1 MLLTSM
7 GTRLTTIIVDDEK
20 SARSSLARRLADVKH
35 IDLAGSAR
43 NGREA
48 LQMISELAPDLVLL
62 DIQMPGMDGF
72 DVLRALDEDRLPVII
87 FVTAFDEFASQEL
100 EKHELDCLSKP
111 IDGEQLMHLLEKAR
125 HLVGGKGAAGHR
137 RALAKLASGI
147 GGDSARSM
155 REIRA
160 RRKGSGR
167 SAETPKLAIRDG
179 GSTTWVPQDEIEW
192 IDAAGDYMC
201 VHAGGKTHI
210 LRITMKKLEQQLDPA
225 ILQRIHRSTIVNIH
239 CVCDKTPHING
250 EFFLTLKNGHQVK
263 LSRSYRDRLRY
274 FR

>member
-1 MLLTSM
+1 ME
-7 GTRLTTIIVDDEK
+7 TRLTTLIVDDER
-20 SARSSLARRLADVKH
+20 SARRNLTRRLADVQY
-35 IDLAGSAR
+35 IDLAGEAR

-48 LQMISELAPDLVLL
+48 LQMISDLAPDLVLL
-62 DIQMPGMDGF
+62 DIQMPSMDGF

-111 IDGEQLMHLLEKAR
+111 IDGEQLVQVLEKAR

-137 RALAKLASGI
+137 RALANLAAGI

-155 REIRA
+155 RAIRA
-160 RRKGSGR
+160 RGKGSGR
-167 SAETPKLAIRDG
+167 GVETPKLAIRDG
-179 GSTTWVPQDEIEW
+179 GSTTWVPQNEIEW

-225 ILQRIHRSTIVNIH
+225 ILQRIHRSTIVNVN
-239 CVCDKTPHING
+239 CVCEKTPHING
-250 EFFLTLKNGHQVK
+250 EFFLTLKNGHRVK

-274 FR
+274 FK